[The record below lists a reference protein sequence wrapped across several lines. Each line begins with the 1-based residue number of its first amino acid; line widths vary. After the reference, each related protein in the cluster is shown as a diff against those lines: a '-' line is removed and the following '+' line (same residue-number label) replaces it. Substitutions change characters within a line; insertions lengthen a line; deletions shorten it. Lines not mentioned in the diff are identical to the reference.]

1 MQPGHHWEFLNLPEI
16 LLCSWDWVKAGSELL
31 HRHAL
36 GEHLEEK
43 GRKESREMGKDRE
56 GNEKTVHFLC
66 FNGSFREPER
76 LVFLPLPEVTW
87 FLVPPAILSN

>member
-1 MQPGHHWEFLNLPEI
+1 MQLTSLEFLNFPEI
-16 LLCSWDWVKAGSELL
+16 LLCSWDWVKAGSEA
-31 HRHAL
+31 HNRHAL

-66 FNGSFREPER
+66 FN
-76 LVFLPLPEVTW
+76 VFLGKAREIGFLCPPEVTW